1 MTPEQ
6 KAIYDKLPEYIMLKA
21 GVDRW
26 RENDEYAIMSGKKL
40 HWLKI
45 DNDSLGE
52 YVDIEYED
60 IARRPIPSHIREA
73 QAWWILYNQLATVDP
88 YSREG
93 VIFAFII
100 SPNTPNRFFLEVI
113 KSRSLRGIRKFPNEE
128 AAKNAIPILGGEGK
142 ISEMFSTGSGVF
154 EKWLELDVI

>member
-21 GVDRW
+21 EVDKW
-26 RENDEYAIMSGKKL
+26 RENDEYVVPISGGDL
-40 HWLKI
+40 SWIKI
-45 DNDSLGE
+45 DSHLIGKS
-52 YVDIEYED
+52 IEIYYTS
-60 IARRPIPSHIREA
+60 RRPIPSEIREA
-73 QAWWILYNQLATVDP
+73 QAWWILYNQLATVNP